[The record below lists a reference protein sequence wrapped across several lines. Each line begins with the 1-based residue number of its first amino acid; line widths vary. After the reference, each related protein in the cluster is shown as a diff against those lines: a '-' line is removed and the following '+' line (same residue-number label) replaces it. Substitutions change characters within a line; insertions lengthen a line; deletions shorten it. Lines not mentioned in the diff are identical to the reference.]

1 MMSWLLWSRP
11 AWKQG
16 ALAVKNF
23 EKKKKK
29 RFCKLETRWMGMNGG
44 ERTEESSPGHHQ
56 REAAGCW
63 YLPQPEGH
71 RLPAGR
77 SGGGGGEGGKVQD
90 SLEICL

>member
-1 MMSWLLWSRP
+1 
-11 AWKQG
+11 
-16 ALAVKNF
+16 
-23 EKKKKK
+23 
-29 RFCKLETRWMGMNGG
+29 MNGG

>member
-1 MMSWLLWSRP
+1 
-11 AWKQG
+11 
-16 ALAVKNF
+16 
-23 EKKKKK
+23 
-29 RFCKLETRWMGMNGG
+29 MNGG

-77 SGGGGGEGGKVQD
+77 SEVGEGKAEKCRTHWKFAYEVAQSGHSPPQGTEQRQPQAAKWA
-90 SLEICL
+90 LI